1 MAELVGGG
9 FSLMPI
15 LVQRKLFQTGDSLA
29 ITLPKAWLDYS
40 GLKAGDIVEIVGNDI
55 LTIRAKPE
63 EKNIDLYKDLTD

>member
-1 MAELVGGG
+1 
-9 FSLMPI
+9 MPI

-63 EKNIDLYKDLTD
+63 EKNIDLYKDLTN

>member
-1 MAELVGGG
+1 MAELVRGG

-63 EKNIDLYKDLTD
+63 EKNIDLYKDLTN